1 VVAHDTVDRLRDLMA
16 LDSLEQVFTELVIR
30 DDPDKT
36 ARDMVSLIGAG
47 G

>member
-1 VVAHDTVDRLRDLMA
+1 MA

-36 ARDMVSLIGAG
+36 AREMVGLIASGR
-47 G
+47 